1 MQENFIIYNE
11 EYVLIKDILKD
22 LKKNT
27 GAEIVFITDSEGH
40 CIASTGKME
49 DTHLNSIS
57 SLIAGSVAAVNG
69 IGQMLSVDKFN
80 TILTESNSKNL
91 HISLINER
99 TMLIVIFD
107 NTSNLGII
115 RFRVKTATQGLQKV
129 FITINE
135 KLKTSAV
142 EDIGSPFEGVSDEDI
157 DEIFG
162 D

>member
-1 MQENFIIYNE
+1 
-11 EYVLIKDILKD
+11 
-22 LKKNT
+22 
-27 GAEIVFITDSEGH
+27 
-40 CIASTGKME
+40 ME

-69 IGQMLSVDKFN
+69 IGQMLKVDKFN

-115 RFRVKTATQGLQKV
+115 RFRVKTATQELQKV

-142 EDIGSPFEGVSDEDI
+142 EDVGSPFEGVSDEDI